1 MLSHSK
7 KIIKNIKRAAA
18 FTLACG
24 FLCVSLI
31 GTGLNSTKVYAA
43 PSDAVW
49 PEAPEVKAGAA
60 ILYESSTG
68 TILYEKNAKEKFYPA
83 STTKLM
89 SALLAIEQCPLSDV
103 VEMSHDAIANV
114 GWDSSRIG
122 MITGEQLSLEDCLY
136 GILLASANEVT
147 YAVAEHVGGSVKE
160 FVKMMQARANELG
173 CVNTH
178 FANPHG
184 LHEED
189 HYTCAYDLALIMN
202 KCISYT
208 TFCRISHNHYYEV
221 PATNL
226 CESRVIA
233 QTHQIL
239 RKKITYDGVF
249 AGKTGHTDEAGQCL
263 VTACERDG
271 LTLVCVVLKEEAQED
286 AYDDTINLLDYGYNN
301 FMLYTANESEKTEKV
316 NAFPVL
322 FDDEDA
328 FVYDI
333 SSALS
338 VSGATLVL
346 PIEGSF
352 SDVENRCELTPLIK
366 LEKGENVI
374 GTANFYYAGIPVG
387 TTNIIYTSENEEII
401 DAAAVY
407 LQENEGKDTFDQ
419 AEYDKLRGILPDEP
433 PVEEKERRPVIV
445 GILAG
450 GTVLIVGIIVV
461 VIMYRRR

>member
-1 MLSHSK
+1 MLSCSK
-7 KIIKNIKRAAA
+7 KIIKYVKRAAA

-31 GTGLNSTKVYAA
+31 GTGLNASEVKAA

-49 PEAPEVKAGAA
+49 PESPEVKAGAA
-60 ILYESSTG
+60 ILFESSTG
-68 TILYEKNAKEKFYPA
+68 TVIYEKNAKEKFYPA

-122 MITGEQLSLEDCLY
+122 VITGEQLSLEDCLY
-136 GILLASANEVT
+136 SILLASANEVT

-208 TFCRISHNHYYEV
+208 TFCRISHNHYYEI

-239 RKKITYDGVF
+239 RKTRTYEGVF

-271 LTLVCVVLKEEAQED
+271 LTLICVVLKEETQDD
-286 AYDDTINLLDYGYNN
+286 AYEDTMNLFDYGYNN
-301 FMLYTANESEKTEKV
+301 FMLYSASSSDETEKV

-328 FVYDI
+328 FVYEI

-338 VSGATLVL
+338 VSDATLVL
-346 PIEGSF
+346 PINGSF

-366 LEKGENVI
+366 IEKGENVI
-374 GTANFYYAGIPVG
+374 GTANFYYAGVSVG
-387 TTNIIYTSENEEII
+387 TTNIIYTSDKEEII
-401 DAAAVY
+401 DAPEVY

-419 AEYDKLRGILPDEP
+419 AEYDRLRGILPDDT
-433 PVEEKERRPVIV
+433 PVEETEHRPVII

-450 GTVLIVGIIVV
+450 GTVMIVGIII
-461 VIMYRRR
+461 VIAMYRRR